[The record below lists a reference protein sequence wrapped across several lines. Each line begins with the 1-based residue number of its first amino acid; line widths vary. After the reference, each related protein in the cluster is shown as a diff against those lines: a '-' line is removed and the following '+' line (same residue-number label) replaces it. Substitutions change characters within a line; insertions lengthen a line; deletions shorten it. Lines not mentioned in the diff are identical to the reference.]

1 MRITVFGAAGRVG
14 RHVAA
19 QALLRRLD
27 VTAFVRDG
35 SGLDVAG
42 ITGGAAAEPLRARI
56 EEIGRLPSLLPEQE
70 EGLVRR
76 MEFGRIGAELRAS
89 VDAADGVDGTALVR
103 ARTWLSELRDP
114 DGRRPEDVTDRV
126 RSIGEPRTWS
136 AEDVVG
142 VLRRLESHGRVAG
155 QLLLDSNLWLVVSI
169 ARRYEG
175 RGVSLLDLVAAGS
188 IGLVTAIAAF
198 ETSRGVGFTTHTE
211 RHVAA
216 AIGNLVADRAAG
228 VVPTGA
234 SSAGLEVMVGD
245 ARDYESVERVVGGR
259 EALISAM
266 ALPAAEREFEHSEAT
281 RTIVEAATRAGVRR
295 LVVTTCADVL
305 AGREITGG
313 RAPFAREDERIR
325 DELGSSGLDWT
336 IGAAR
341 QITEGGPSGAY
352 LAVVDAKAPGK
363 RLPAADFA
371 TFLLDALER
380 DEWIGH
386 VVGISGAPER
396 RW

>member
-19 QALLRRLD
+19 QALLRGLD

-42 ITGGAAAEPLRARI
+42 ITGGAAVEPLRARI
-56 EEIGRLPSLLPEQE
+56 EEIGRLPSLLPRQE

-76 MEFGRIGAELRAS
+76 MEFGRIAAELRAS
-89 VDAADGVDGTALVR
+89 IEAGDGVDRPALTH
-103 ARTWLSELRDP
+103 ARIRLSELRDP

-126 RSIGEPRTWS
+126 RSLGEPRTWS
-136 AEDVVG
+136 LEDVVA
-142 VLRRLESHGRVAG
+142 VLRRLEMHGRVAR
-155 QLLLDSNLWLVVSI
+155 QLLLDANLWLVVSI

-175 RGVSLLDLVAAGS
+175 RGVPLVDLVASGS

-198 ETSRGVGFTTHTE
+198 ETSRGIGFTGHVE
-211 RHVAA
+211 RHVEA
-216 AIGNLVADRAAG
+216 AIGNLVADRAAR

-234 SSAGLEVMVGD
+234 SGARLEVMVGD
-245 ARDYESVERVVGGR
+245 ARHAESVERAVGGR
-259 EALISAM
+259 DALISAM

-281 RTIVEAATRAGVRR
+281 RTIVEAAARTGVRR
-295 LVVTTCADVL
+295 LVITGCADML

-325 DELGSSGLDWT
+325 DELGSSQLDWT
-336 IGAAR
+336 IGAAPR
-341 QITEGGPSGAY
+341 ITDDAPTGTYE
-352 LAVVDAKAPGK
+352 AVADAKAPGT

-380 DEWIGH
+380 DAWIGH
-386 VVGISGAPER
+386 VVGVSGAPGG

>member
-1 MRITVFGAAGRVG
+1 MRVTVFGAAGRVG

-19 QALLRRLD
+19 QGLLRGLD

-42 ITGGAAAEPLRARI
+42 ITGEAAAEPLRARI

-76 MEFGRIGAELRAS
+76 MEFGRIAADLRAS
-89 VDAADGVDGTALVR
+89 IDAGEGVDRAALMR
-103 ARTWLSELRDP
+103 ARTWLSEVRDA

-155 QLLLDSNLWLVVSI
+155 QLLLDANLWLVVSI

-175 RGVSLLDLVAAGS
+175 RGVSLLDLVASGS
-188 IGLVTAIAAF
+188 IGLVTAITAF
-198 ETSRGVGFTTHTE
+198 ETSTGVGFTIHAE
-211 RHVAA
+211 GEVGE

-234 SSAGLEVMVGD
+234 SSAGLEVVVGD
-245 ARDYESVERVVGGR
+245 ARDAESVERAVGGR
-259 EALISAM
+259 DALISAM

-281 RTIVEAATRAGVRR
+281 RTIVEAAARTGVRR
-295 LVVTTCADVL
+295 LVVTACADVL

-341 QITEGGPSGAY
+341 RITDGGPSGTY

-363 RLPAADFA
+363 RLAAADFA
-371 TFLLDALER
+371 TFTLDALDR

-386 VVGISGAPER
+386 VVGVSGAP
-396 RW
+396 